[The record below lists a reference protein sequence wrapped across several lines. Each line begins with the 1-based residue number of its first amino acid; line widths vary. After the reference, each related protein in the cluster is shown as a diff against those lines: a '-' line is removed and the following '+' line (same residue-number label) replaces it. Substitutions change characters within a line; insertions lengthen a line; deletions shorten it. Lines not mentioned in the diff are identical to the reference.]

1 MGGLMANFGGSSP
14 AGSAGP
20 TLSRGSRG
28 EDVRRLQR
36 ELNQQLGGN
45 LKVDGILGPR
55 TEAAIRQLQQQRN
68 IQVDGIAGPQT
79 WGAIGGGSGQS
90 PANQSGNTSNSNAGG
105 GSVSPTNG
113 TNTNPSNGNSS
124 GGQGSVNHPPANA
137 TPAERTAHYT
147 NMLRQQGV
155 EVQPGQT
162 YVVGLRGLSP
172 SGQRTES
179 TTNGNHLRAQNEQ
192 GNRYNDS
199 FVVLSPGENG
209 QHSVQVIRGATYPGQ
224 SRSTQSPDSN
234 GDGVG
239 DVGMIRPGTYQVRPN
254 GNHRGSA
261 SYHVRNEN
269 GGGRLAG
276 WRDTNHDGNYS
287 ASERARSEQNGD
299 TLSAVLFHAGND
311 TRARSIGCQTMAPD
325 DYQNFIEAVGGRRGS
340 FSYTLIDANQGQG
353 Q

>member
-1 MGGLMANFGGSSP
+1 MDNFGEGTSS
-14 AGSAGP
+14 ASAASGP
-20 TLSRGSRG
+20 TLRRGSRG

-55 TEAAIRQLQQQRN
+55 TEAAIRRLQQQRN
-68 IQVDGIAGPQT
+68 LQVDGIAGPQT
-79 WGAIGGGSGQS
+79 WGSLGGGSAQTGNGGQ
-90 PANQSGNTSNSNAGG
+90 SNSNSSSQGG
-105 GSVSPTNG
+105 GQVNTNG
-113 TNTNPSNGNSS
+113 TTTNPSNGNSN
-124 GGQGSVNHPPANA
+124 GGQGSVSHPPANA

-155 EVQPGQT
+155 DVQPGQT
-162 YVVGLRGLSP
+162 YVLGLRGLSP

-179 TTNGNHLRAQNEQ
+179 TTNGNHLRTQNEQ

-209 QHSVQVIRGATYPGQ
+209 QHSAQVIRGATYPGQ

-261 SYHVRNEN
+261 SYHVRNAN
-269 GGGRLAG
+269 GGGRVAG

-287 ASERARSEQNGD
+287 AAERARSEQNGD

-311 TRARSIGCQTMAPD
+311 RRARSIGCQTMSPD
-325 DYQNFIEAVGGRRGS
+325 DYENFIQAVGGRRAS
-340 FSYTLIDANQGQG
+340 FSYTLLDANQGQ
-353 Q
+353 